1 MRKHPV
7 ILGLLLLLLVGVIF
21 FLAVYFLGSSTGKRS
36 LSLGDHVGVVT
47 VEGVLRDS
55 QDIVRQVEEFSRDEG
70 IKAVVV
76 RIDSPGGGVT
86 PSQEIYDSLVELK
99 TKKKIVVSMGSVAA
113 SGGYLIACAAD
124 KIVANPGTITG
135 SISAIM
141 HFANAEEL
149 LKKIGLKSSTVKSGK
164 FKDIGS
170 PTRPMT
176 PEEKAL
182 IQALVDDTYDQLL
195 DVIARDRKIPKEA
208 LRKIADGRVFTGR
221 QARKLGLVDDLGGM
235 DYAVRLAGKISG
247 IKGKP
252 EVAYPTKKKSNL
264 WELILQQTISTLVG
278 ELRKE
283 ETRFHQG
290 FYYLYEPSS

>member
-7 ILGLLLLLLVGVIF
+7 ILGLLLLVLVCVVF
-21 FLAVYFLGSSTGKRS
+21 FLLVYFLGFLTGKRS
-36 LSLGDHVGVVT
+36 LSLGDPVGVLNI
-47 VEGVLRDS
+47 EGVLRSS
-55 QDIVRQVEEFSRDEG
+55 QEIVRQAEEFSRDEG

-86 PSQEIYDSLVELK
+86 PSQEIYESLAELK
-99 TKKKIVVSMGSVAA
+99 KKKKVVVSMGSVAA

-141 HFANAEEL
+141 HFANAEAL
-149 LKKIGLKSSTVKSGK
+149 LKKIGLKSLAVKSGK

-176 PEEKAL
+176 DEEEAL
-182 IQALVDDTYDQLL
+182 IQGLVDDIYDQLL
-195 DVIARDRKIPKEA
+195 EVISRDRKIPKET
-208 LRKIADGRVFTGR
+208 LRKMADGRVFTGR
-221 QARKLGLVDDLGGM
+221 QALKLGLVDELGDLG
-235 DYAVRLAGKISG
+235 YAVRLAGKISG

-252 EVAYPTKKKSNL
+252 EVVYPSKKKTTL
-264 WELILQQTISTLVG
+264 WELLLQQTISTLVG
-278 ELRKE
+278 ELSKE
-283 ETRFHQG
+283 ENRFQQG
-290 FYYLYEPSS
+290 LFYLYEPSS

>member
-21 FLAVYFLGSSTGKRS
+21 FLAVYFLGSLTGKRS

-86 PSQEIYDSLVELK
+86 PSQEIYESLVELK
-99 TKKKIVVSMGSVAA
+99 TKKRIVVSMGSVAA

-208 LRKIADGRVFTGR
+208 LRKIADGRIFTGR

-252 EVAYPTKKKSNL
+252 EVAYPTKKKSTL